1 MCDNEHYLRKY
12 LSYLHSLG
20 KLLIDDEIFSIKCV
34 RFFLNKNGF
43 LDKFLTWRNKS
54 VSPCRQPGTSGEYR
68 VAQIRK

>member
-20 KLLIDDEIFSIKCV
+20 KLLINDEIFSIKCV

-43 LDKFLTWRNKS
+43 LNKFLTWMTKS
-54 VSPCRQPGTSGEYR
+54 VSHSRQSGTSGEYR
-68 VAQIRK
+68 GAQIRK